1 MSSVARITSHEHSA
15 RVRHVQVSGE
25 IDLANV
31 DDVRQTITSA
41 LADDPARVVLDLRG
55 TTYLDSAAI
64 AMLFRLAQRLGHRRQ
79 DLRLL
84 VPPKSPIRAVLELTS
99 IRTVISVHDT
109 LEEAAAEPA
118 TPDRGAPG
126 PTPPQRPLTPP

>member
-1 MSSVARITSHEHSA
+1 VTRVAHITSHEHSG

-31 DDVRQTITSA
+31 DEVRQAITTE
-41 LADDPARVVLDLRG
+41 LADDPARVILDLRG

-79 DLRLL
+79 DLAL
-84 VPPKSPIRAVLELTS
+84 VVPRDAPIRAVLELTS
-99 IRTVISVHDT
+99 IQTVIPLHDT
-109 LEEAAAEPA
+109 LDAASGEPSR
-118 TPDRGAPG
+118 RGG
-126 PTPPQRPLTPP
+126 P